1 MNKNWIVASSWR
13 DWAELRWDLVCLLRR
28 KARGLPAGK
37 NSTQSQSRILRQ
49 QRKRPWSLATL
60 IEGNSVSDSPVGIE
74 IQPGFE
80 GVLVR
85 KNEFMRVKL
94 ETRS

>member
-1 MNKNWIVASSWR
+1 MAPDLERALSEELTLRAMMRRDPSGSLIVPEILSSQNK
-13 DWAELRWDLVCLLRR
+13 
-28 KARGLPAGK
+28 
-37 NSTQSQSRILRQ
+37 
-49 QRKRPWSLATL
+49 RKRPWSLATL
-60 IEGNSVSDSPVGIE
+60 IEGNSVSGSPVGIE

-85 KNEFMRVKL
+85 KNEFVRVKL